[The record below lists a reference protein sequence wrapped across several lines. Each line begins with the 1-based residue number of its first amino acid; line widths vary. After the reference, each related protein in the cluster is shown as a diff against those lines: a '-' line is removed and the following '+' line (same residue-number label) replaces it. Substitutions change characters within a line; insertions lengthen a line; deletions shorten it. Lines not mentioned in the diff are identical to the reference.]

1 MSVLGFISKA
11 SETVDQ
17 LAIGIGELS
26 HLTVEGLEMGVDYV
40 TGHQTSQWIKDDV
53 TGAVGKELG
62 KIGTDFVTA
71 VKTGDDYALGGYVF
85 DVATL
90 VGPASISKLK
100 YVDEASA
107 LTKLAET
114 SEVAS
119 TVGKV
124 EDGEAIGIKLL
135 KKSKASTDELVKYL
149 EKIDTKAANNFKE
162 KGKWPSKYQIP
173 KDSSV
178 LTSEGRI
185 DWNQTPENGF
195 VLNQS
200 GHAIKENIIP
210 HVGEIFDR
218 YGLNN
223 GRFTSPIMDGKPF
236 TYNQRSLPYIED
248 MTKYHQY
255 EVTGD
260 FSRIKE
266 YVDRLPDNTLKEKLY
281 DDVLVFYGGDW
292 NKVTT
297 QSGRIAPAFGC
308 SGGGIQWQ
316 LPFSID
322 ELQKLGLIR
331 EINLL
336 R

>member
-1 MSVLGFISKA
+1 MTILTTDIFIKQLQHGDIDAWKA
-11 SETVDQ
+11 VYK
-17 LAIGIGELS
+17 GIENS
-26 HLTVEGLEMGVDYV
+26 ASQVFHNI
-40 TGHQTSQWIKDDV
+40 TSGNTFEI
-53 TGAVGKELG
+53 
-62 KIGTDFVTA
+62 
-71 VKTGDDYALGGYVF
+71 GGYLF

-90 VGPASISKLK
+90 VGPAAVGKLK
-100 YVDEASA
+100 YVDEADNLA
-107 LTKLAET
+107 KLAEAGD
-114 SEVAS
+114 VAS

-124 EDGEAIGIKLL
+124 EKGEAIGIKLL

-223 GRFTSPIMDGKPF
+223 GRFTSPIIDGKLF

-260 FSRIKE
+260 FSKIKE